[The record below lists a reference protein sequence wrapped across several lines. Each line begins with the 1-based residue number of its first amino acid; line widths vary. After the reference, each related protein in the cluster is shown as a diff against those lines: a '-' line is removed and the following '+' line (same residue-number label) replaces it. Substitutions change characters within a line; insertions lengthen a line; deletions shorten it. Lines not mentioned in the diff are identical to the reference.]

1 MTYEEIIQHGGN
13 RIEPKIYYNNG
24 TRAIVTIDRDEIKLM
39 RPHFETNIIGT
50 IMRGVEVELTIQL
63 PLNIKIY
70 VENTALFGTYSA
82 TKQFGSFYIKDET
95 YNADTKT
102 YTYNLYDEML
112 KLMVDYKGIGS
123 YAFRLTQDNTFVE
136 DKTYYELV
144 DGEYVEYIGDRTGN
158 PSQLLLYESKFPMT
172 VRNFLVAFLT
182 SINYTSVTADI
193 DNLPNA
199 GRQIQSDIYKGIG
212 FTNRDVLEDI
222 GQANGVLFGIN
233 DNKEVYIC
241 RKGTT
246 TKVIDDDILMNQNIS
261 MGEHYGPINT
271 IVLSR
276 ASDTDNIYY
285 PDPLPANPIE
295 FKIKD
300 NQLMNG
306 DDRSNYLPALY
317 NQLNGLEYDIY
328 DCELTG
334 FGGFNPLD
342 KVQINTIENNTTKT
356 YNSYVFNNDIKIAQ
370 GYDES
375 IYNEL
380 PQKVATD
387 FKYAS
392 SVDKAIKNA
401 EIIVDKKISEV
412 SIKGKTI
419 NLTADNIKIESNNF
433 SVDEDG
439 NITANGGTIGGY
451 EIGVD
456 EDGTRY
462 LKSVTYPKY
471 DYDET
476 DIDFLNQLVLSGDDP
491 TPEQL
496 DKYDFNNSGTL
507 TITDV
512 IYLKMLVNNSVDT
525 SHPIYFKL
533 SSNPGEIFKSAL
545 SFIVGTTKRFVADY
559 DGVTI
564 NGGEARGEFILFEDS
579 NGDTGTLILDDDPTN
594 YLSLEM
600 YGVDNNGQK
609 SAYIKVDRPTEND
622 NFVISI
628 IESNGANTYI
638 RRTKYTISN
647 GTLIP
652 SDYGYVRINGSS
664 VSTTTDSNYI
674 KITKVVGIK

>member
-1 MTYEEIIQHGGN
+1 MTYEEIIQTPGN
-13 RIEPKIYYNNG
+13 RIEPKVYYWYR
-24 TRAIVTIDRDEIKLM
+24 TSPLITPRLVTIDKDDIKLIH
-39 RPHFETNIIGT
+39 PHFNTNIIGT
-50 IMRGVEVELTIQL
+50 IMRGMEVELTVQL
-63 PLNIKIY
+63 PTNTKIY
-70 VENTALFGTYSA
+70 VENKAIFGTYNA
-82 TKQFGSFYIKDET
+82 TKEFGYFWVKDET

-102 YTYNLYDEML
+102 YTYNMYDDML
-112 KLMVDYKGIGS
+112 LLMVDYDGITE
-123 YAFRLTQDNTFVE
+123 YVLTPDIEFQEN
-136 DKTYYELV
+136 KTYYELV
-144 DGEYVEYIGDRTGN
+144 DNEYVVYDGDTSGS
-158 PSQLLLYESKFPMT
+158 PYQLGLYQSVFPMT
-172 VRNFLVAFLT
+172 LD
-182 SINYTSVTADI
+182 NYFSTFISKIGCTTDI
-193 DNLPNA
+193 VSLPN
-199 GRQIQSDIYKGIG
+199 GSRIMTEDVYKGIG
-212 FTNRDVLEDI
+212 YTNRDVLDDL
-222 GQANGVLFGIN
+222 GQANAILFKNENNVI
-233 DNKEVYIC
+233 KKVA
-241 RKGTT
+241 KGTT
-246 TKVIDDDILMNQNIS
+246 TKIVNDDILKNQNIS

-276 ASDTDNIYY
+276 SADTDNVYY

-295 FKIKD
+295 FKISD

-306 DDRSNYLPALY
+306 NDRSDYLPALY

-334 FGGFNPLD
+334 FGGFEPLD
-342 KVQINTIENNTTKT
+342 KVQIETVENNTTKT
-356 YNSYVFNNDIKIAQ
+356 YNSFIFNNDVKIAQ

-375 IYNEL
+375 IYNDL
-380 PQKVATD
+380 PEKTQTN

-392 SVDKAIKNA
+392 PTDKAIREA
-401 EIIVDKKISEV
+401 TIIVDKKLAEID
-412 SIKGKTI
+412 IKGKTI

-462 LKSVTYPKY
+462 LRSVTYPKY

-476 DIDFLNQLVLSGDDP
+476 DVDFLSQLILSGDDP

-512 IYLKMLVNNSVDT
+512 MYLKMLVDNGVDT

-533 SSNPGEIFKSAL
+533 SSNPGEILKSAL
-545 SFIVGTTKRFVADY
+545 SFIVGTTKRFVANY
-559 DGVTI
+559 DEVII
-564 NGGEARGEFILFEDS
+564 NGGKARGEFTLFEDS
-579 NGDTGTLILDDDPTN
+579 NGDTGTLIPDDDPTN

-600 YGVDNNGQK
+600 YGVDNNGKK
-609 SAYIKVDRPTEND
+609 SAYIKVDEPTEND
-622 NFVISI
+622 TFVISI
-628 IESNGANTYI
+628 MESNGANTYI

-647 GTLIP
+647 GALIP

-664 VSTTTDSNYI
+664 VSTATDRNYI